1 MSAELNALI
10 ITAASIGFFHT
21 IFGPDHYLPFI
32 MISWARKW
40 SAVKTT
46 LITLLC
52 GLGHIGGSVVLGL
65 IGVAAGLAI
74 NRLEIVESVRGNV
87 AAWLLIA
94 FGLVYFVWGLR
105 RAYQKKSHV
114 HSHTHA
120 AGAAH
125 EHLHNHHREHAHVHD
140 DKTTPSITPWVLF
153 IIFVF
158 GPCEPLIPILM
169 YPAAK
174 NSLFG
179 LLVVT
184 CVFGIVT
191 IATMLGMVL
200 LSVAGVNFI
209 PLTRLQRFSH
219 VIAGA
224 TICLCGLAIQFLG
237 L

>member
-1 MSAELNALI
+1 MTAELNALV
-10 ITAASIGFFHT
+10 ITAATIGFFHT
-21 IFGPDHYLPFI
+21 ILGPDHYLPFI
-32 MISWARKW
+32 MMSWARKW
-40 SAVKTT
+40 SAAKTT

-52 GLGHIGGSVVLGL
+52 GLGHIGSSVILGL
-65 IGVAAGLAI
+65 IGVSLGLAVK
-74 NRLEIVESVRGNV
+74 RLEVMESVRGNV

-94 FGLVYFVWGLR
+94 FGLVYLVWGLR
-105 RAYQKKSHV
+105 RAYRKGPHA

-120 AGAAH
+120 DETA
-125 EHLHNHHREHAHVHD
+125 HAHSHSHHQEHVHVHNE
-140 DKTTPSITPWVLF
+140 KGAVSIAPWTLF
-153 IIFVF
+153 VIFVF

-184 CVFGIVT
+184 FVFGAAT
-191 IATMLGMVL
+191 IATMLGAVL
-200 LSVAGVNFI
+200 LSRVGVSFV
-209 PLTRLQRFSH
+209 RLNRMQRFAH

-224 TICLCGLAIQFLG
+224 TICLCGLAIVFLG

>member
-1 MSAELNALI
+1 MTTELNALI

-21 IFGPDHYLPFI
+21 ILGPDHYLPFI
-32 MISWARKW
+32 MMSWARKW
-40 SAVKTT
+40 SGVKTT

-52 GLGHIGGSVVLGL
+52 GLGHIGSSVVLGL
-65 IGVAAGLAI
+65 IGVALGLAI
-74 NRLEIVESVRGNV
+74 NKLEIVESHRGNL

-94 FGLVYFVWGLR
+94 FGLAYFVWGLR
-105 RAYQKKSHV
+105 RAYRKQPHMHGHSHATWV
-114 HSHTHA
+114 SHTHLH
-120 AGAAH
+120 AH
-125 EHLHNHHREHAHVHD
+125 QREHTHIHD
-140 DKTTPSITPWVLF
+140 AKTTPSITPWALF
-153 IIFVF
+153 VIFVF

-191 IATMLGMVL
+191 IGTMLGMVL
-200 LSVAGVNFI
+200 LSRAGVNFI
-209 PLTRLQRFSH
+209 PLSRLQRFAH